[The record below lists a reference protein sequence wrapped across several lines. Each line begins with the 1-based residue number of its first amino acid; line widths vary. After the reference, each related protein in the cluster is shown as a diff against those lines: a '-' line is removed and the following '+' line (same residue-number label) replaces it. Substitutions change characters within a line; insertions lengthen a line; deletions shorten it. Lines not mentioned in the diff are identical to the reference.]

1 MNRGTLGS
9 WVLLAALTL
18 QGLGCGSRGDDAVL
32 SADRL
37 VHKGLWEEAALAYGT
52 LPESAGAWR
61 TYGAWR
67 SATIYRDALNDP
79 VRAEEAFRRCADLF
93 AEDDWGYS
101 CQVELGDLRL
111 DEFRPRQAIAAYRAS
126 LEMRPSGAYAEHCQL
141 QSGRAYLALGEY
153 GQSRV
158 EWGEL
163 LTQFPNSPFR
173 PTVAL
178 ESARSYDLE
187 GRHKEALDAFQL
199 VQQEFPGHSVAPLA
213 ALGEAESLE
222 QLGRFD
228 LAVSVYE
235 KLRDKH
241 PNPTAI
247 EIKLEALKERKLRRD
262 RPMTE
267 VVERGRLLPPGA
279 TIDPH

>member
-1 MNRGTLGS
+1 MRTWALVAAFGLLG
-9 WVLLAALTL
+9 LA
-18 QGLGCGSRGDDAVL
+18 CGAREDGAVL
-32 SADRL
+32 AADRL
-37 VHKGLWEEAALAYGT
+37 VHKGLWEEAALAYAT

-79 VRAEEAFRRCADLF
+79 VRAEETFSRCADLY

-111 DEFRPRQAIAAYRAS
+111 DEFRPRQAIAAYRAA
-126 LEMRPSGAYAEHCQL
+126 LEMRPRGAYAEHCQL
-141 QSGRAYLALGEY
+141 QSGRGYLALGEY

-158 EWGEL
+158 EWDEL
-163 LTQFPNSPFR
+163 LKQFPNSPFR
-173 PTVAL
+173 TTVAL

-199 VQQEFPGHSVAPLA
+199 VQQEYPGHSVSPLA
-213 ALGEAESLE
+213 AQGEAESLE

-235 KLRDKH
+235 KLGEKH
-241 PNPTAI
+241 PNPAAI
-247 EIKLEALKERKLRRD
+247 EIKLEALKERKIRRD

-267 VVERGRLLPPGA
+267 VVEGGRRLPPGT